1 MFLIRLF
8 PLVCIYKY
16 SKEVGS
22 HLRRSVN
29 KGPKLKG
36 EQAISQSILCN
47 KETLLLNQLLGHI
60 YHTNFER
67 RGHKDR

>member
-1 MFLIRLF
+1 MLTGVPIRLF

-29 KGPKLKG
+29 KEPKLKG
-36 EQAISQSILCN
+36 EQAINQSVCN
-47 KETLLLNQLLGHI
+47 KEHCS
-60 YHTNFER
+60 
-67 RGHKDR
+67 